1 MQIHKYNTTPSKYSP
16 YAEYRVTS
24 HLQKLSSIILY
35 LISYSI
41 QILGTSTLYKILN
54 DCSASVR
61 KCIEGLDYYVAEGG
75 RSFQELEEIIQKLKI
90 DDETKKSFTSRLLT
104 GKRYLKSEYK
114 VILLF

>member
-1 MQIHKYNTTPSKYSP
+1 
-16 YAEYRVTS
+16 
-24 HLQKLSSIILY
+24 LSSIIY

-41 QILGTSTLYKILN
+41 QILVTSTLYKILN

>member
-1 MQIHKYNTTPSKYSP
+1 
-16 YAEYRVTS
+16 
-24 HLQKLSSIILY
+24 LSSIIY

-41 QILGTSTLYKILN
+41 QILVTSTLYKILN

-90 DDETKKSFTSRLLT
+90 DDETKKSFTSHH
-104 GKRYLKSEYK
+104 
-114 VILLF
+114 VF

>member
-1 MQIHKYNTTPSKYSP
+1 MKCKFINTILLLPSIPLMWNTELPPICKSCLALYYPNFLFYS
-16 YAEYRVTS
+16 
-24 HLQKLSSIILY
+24 
-35 LISYSI
+35 
-41 QILGTSTLYKILN
+41 N
-54 DCSASVR
+54 FR